1 MEIYI
6 VNAVL
11 LTLVGLAVEKFAQ
24 SKWLIKVYC
33 IYCFIQLTMI
43 AAFRL
48 DLGIDYSQYYHAF
61 YSISK
66 APDWASVFQLRYEA
80 GYLILNRLISYFT
93 NNIIIFMGIYH
104 GIMYGLLML
113 YIYRY
118 SEEKWLSVLAFIVLD
133 YYAMSLCFMRQ
144 GMAVVIGLFAIEQ
157 MRQRKWYLACPL
169 VLLSSSFHASAL
181 ILLLYYALS
190 YVNWRKEG
198 VRVAAILISLTV
210 FVFLDG
216 ILENVLIGPF
226 ERYRDY
232 LDSSFMQGNTFV
244 TVFYPVFCVILFFI
258 VQNRIEDKSHTLDNV
273 VPMIFLGMVFT
284 ILSTRH
290 YIIERV
296 ALYMTVY
303 NIRLIPM
310 IVRSFYK
317 KEQKWNYQLATICTL
332 VISMGAF
339 VFGITSERYLIVPYK
354 VAEEQL
360 EHVPMFKFMDK
371 ADPLDE

>member
-66 APDWASVFQLRYEA
+66 APDWVSVFQLRYEA

-133 YYAMSLCFMRQ
+133 YYS
-144 GMAVVIGLFAIEQ
+144 
-157 MRQRKWYLACPL
+157 
-169 VLLSSSFHASAL
+169 
-181 ILLLYYALS
+181 
-190 YVNWRKEG
+190 NRKEK
-198 VRVAAILISLTV
+198 
-210 FVFLDG
+210 
-216 ILENVLIGPF
+216 N
-226 ERYRDY
+226 
-232 LDSSFMQGNTFV
+232 
-244 TVFYPVFCVILFFI
+244 C
-258 VQNRIEDKSHTLDNV
+258 
-273 VPMIFLGMVFT
+273 
-284 ILSTRH
+284 
-290 YIIERV
+290 
-296 ALYMTVY
+296 
-303 NIRLIPM
+303 
-310 IVRSFYK
+310 
-317 KEQKWNYQLATICTL
+317 
-332 VISMGAF
+332 
-339 VFGITSERYLIVPYK
+339 
-354 VAEEQL
+354 
-360 EHVPMFKFMDK
+360 
-371 ADPLDE
+371 